1 MPSTAR
7 GRSASSARHCLLAIL
22 AIAIFLT
29 SAAAAAADTGELARA
44 GDAFV
49 LQESGQRVW
58 IVGND
63 AVSFKMGLNSS
74 GALNTMGLDRTGYD
88 RQWKPGTAADFTF
101 LVGSK
106 RLTPGQGTFAYREA
120 RASATGDTVRLE
132 LVFEDPSSKI
142 RVTRNYACTAGSGA
156 VEVWS
161 VFETTGTTAKV
172 TIGDIGVWRLV
183 MPVSAVNWVTGLQ
196 AGEEQGGRF
205 TRQRTALPA
214 GGQFELSSATR
225 SSETAVPVVWFSG
238 TPGSFFGGV
247 NWSGAWKLEAS
258 GPAGNGLVTVEFSL
272 GGTTTSV
279 LRDQPLEGPHGFFG
293 VARKDQA
300 DVTLA
305 LQRYFTQGVRHGRP
319 LEAPVTYNTWFA
331 YGTRIDEEALRDEMG
346 HAARAGVELFMIDAG
361 WYAGP
366 EGVWDFSAGLGNWVP
381 DPERFPSGLGALT
394 DYAHELGMKVGVWVE
409 PERLDLSTV
418 YELKLAKE
426 RFLATTGG
434 RYHGEMD
441 NGEATTAQIC
451 LGDAEARAWLL
462 AQLVQL
468 IDSARPD
475 FLKWDNNF
483 WINCDRP
490 GHGHGTKDGNFAH
503 VKGLYAVLA
512 ELRTRY
518 PALSIENCAG
528 GGNRLDAGLL
538 QFTDSAWMDDV
549 TAPSSH
555 VRHNLEGLGTIFP
568 PAYLLSFVTNG
579 EFESL
584 LDGSGRTLEFRSR
597 MPGMLGLTW
606 RSFEF
611 DDEDLDEIAAEIA
624 TAKTIRGAVP
634 AAAAYMLTDQARA
647 DGNGAFD
654 AVQLFSPSARTSA
667 VFVYASDGLDWFTV
681 RLQGLEPETRYLIS
695 TVWGEELAE
704 ATGAELMTTGVEII
718 NSSDSGAQVVLFT
731 PRAASPAAS
740 PRPAAE

>member
-7 GRSASSARHCLLAIL
+7 GRSASPARPARLALLAIAVFL
-22 AIAIFLT
+22 A
-29 SAAAAAADTGELARA
+29 SAVAAAADTGELARA

-63 AVSFKMGLNSS
+63 AVSFKMGLNAN

-106 RLTPGQGTFAYREA
+106 RLTPGQGTFAFREA
-120 RASATGDTVRLE
+120 RASATDDTVRLE
-132 LVFEDPSSKI
+132 LVFEDSSSKI

-156 VEVWS
+156 IEVWS

-172 TIGDIGVWRLV
+172 SIGDIGVWRLT
-183 MPVSAVNWVTGLQ
+183 MPVGAVNWVTGLE

-205 TRQRTALPA
+205 TRQRQALTS
-214 GGQFELSSATR
+214 GGQFELGSAAR
-225 SSETAVPVVWFSG
+225 SSQTAVPVVWFSG
-238 TPGSFFGGV
+238 TPGSFFGGI
-247 NWSGAWKLEAS
+247 NWSGAWKLEAA
-258 GPAGNGLVTVEFSL
+258 GPAGNGLVTVEFGL
-272 GGTTTSV
+272 GDTTTTV

-293 VARKDQA
+293 VARGDQS

-305 LQRYFTQGVRHGRP
+305 LQRYFRQSVRHGRP
-319 LEAPVTYNTWFA
+319 LEAPITYNTWFA
-331 YGTRIDEEALRDEMG
+331 YGTRIDEEAIRDEMG

-366 EGVWDFSAGLGNWVP
+366 EGVWDFSTGLGNWVP
-381 DPERFPSGLGALT
+381 DPERFPSGLGVLT

-409 PERLDLSTV
+409 PERIDLATV

-434 RYHGEMD
+434 RYHAEMD

-451 LGDAEARAWLL
+451 LGDAEAREWLL

-512 ELRTRY
+512 ALRARY

-584 LDGSGRTLEFRSR
+584 RDGSDRTLEFRSR

-624 TAKTIRGAVP
+624 TAKAIRGAVP
-634 AAAAYMLTDQARA
+634 AAAAFMLTDQARA
-647 DGNGAFD
+647 DGRGEFD
-654 AVQLFSPSARTSA
+654 AMQLFSPAARTSA

-681 RLQGLEPETRYLIS
+681 RLKGLEPETRYLLS
-695 TVWGEELAE
+695 TLWGEALAE
-704 ATGAELMTTGVEII
+704 ATGTELMTTGVEII
-718 NSSDSGAQVVLFT
+718 NSSDSGAQVVLVT
-731 PRAASPAAS
+731 PRSDAPAAS
-740 PRPAAE
+740 PRPSAE

>member
-1 MPSTAR
+1 MSFCAH
-7 GRSASSARHCLLAIL
+7 GWSASPALPSRL
-22 AIAIFLT
+22 AIAALAIFLMST
-29 SAAAAAADTGELARA
+29 AAAADTGELARA

-58 IVGND
+58 IVGNV
-63 AVSFKMGLNSS
+63 AVSFKVGLNAS

-88 RQWKPGTAADFTF
+88 RQWKPGTTADFTF
-101 LVGSK
+101 LAGGK

-120 RASATGDTVRLE
+120 RVSATGDTVRLE
-132 LVFEDPSSKI
+132 LVFEDSASRI

-156 VEVWS
+156 IEVWS

-172 TIGDIGVWRLV
+172 TIADIGVWRLT

-205 TRQRTALPA
+205 TRQSTALSA
-214 GGQFELSSATR
+214 GGQFELSSAAR
-225 SSETAVPVVWFSG
+225 SSETAVPIVWFSG

-272 GGTTTSV
+272 GGTTTTV

-293 VARKDQA
+293 VARQDQS

-305 LQRYFTQGVRHGRP
+305 LQRYFRQGVRHGRP

-331 YGTRIDEEALRDEMG
+331 YGTRIDEEAIRDEMG

-366 EGVWDFSAGLGNWVP
+366 ETVWDFSTGLGNWVP

-394 DYAHELGMKVGVWVE
+394 DSAHELGMKVGVWVE

-426 RFLATTGG
+426 RILATTGG

-441 NGEATTAQIC
+441 NGEARTAQIC
-451 LGDAEARAWLL
+451 LGDAEAREWLL

-512 ELRTRY
+512 ELRARY

-555 VRHNLEGLGTIFP
+555 VRHNLEGLGSIFP

-584 LDGSGRTLEFRSR
+584 LDGSDRTLEFRSR
-597 MPGMLGLTW
+597 MPGMVGLTW
-606 RSFEF
+606 RSSEF
-611 DDEDLDEIAAEIA
+611 DDEALDEIAAEIA
-624 TAKTIRGAVP
+624 VAKAIRGAVP
-634 AAAAYMLTDQARA
+634 AAASFMLTDQARS
-647 DGNGAFD
+647 DGGGDFD
-654 AVQLFSPSARTSA
+654 AMQLFSPSAKTSA

-681 RLQGLEPETRYLIS
+681 RLKGLEPETRYLVS

-704 ATGAELMTTGVEII
+704 ATGAELMTTGIEII
-718 NSSDSGAQVVLFT
+718 NSSDSGAQVVLVT
-731 PRAASPAAS
+731 PRADAPAAS
-740 PRPAAE
+740 PRPAAD